1 MRKRLVRMH
10 LDADNPSLEGLT
22 GRLPIF
28 RGSHY
33 VLELASLIEGE
44 ERTFK
49 LDGNRVRVPR
59 ERVVFLQ
66 YL

>member
-1 MRKRLVRMH
+1 MH
-10 LDADNPSLEGLT
+10 LDADNPSLEGLV
-22 GRLPIF
+22 GRLPVS
-28 RGSHY
+28 RGAHY

-49 LDGNRVRVPR
+49 LDGERVRVPR

-66 YL
+66 EL